1 MKRTLFILGAILFF
15 ASSCKV
21 LPPVYK
27 GMQNPKLE
35 RVGLTGLKFGAEV
48 AFYNPNRMK
57 CRIKDIALDV
67 ALDNK
72 QVGTVGEKCD
82 VEVKRKSDFIIPLG
96 VTLNPQGTIFENL
109 TTLLEI
115 FRDKES
121 TLSLKGNV
129 QVKVLGINFP
139 IPVQYVQ
146 KVKLSQL
153 KKG

>member
-1 MKRTLFILGAILFF
+1 MKRTLFILCAIVLV

-48 AFYNPNRMK
+48 TFYNPNGIK
-57 CRIKDIALDV
+57 CRIRDIALDV
-67 ALDNK
+67 ALDDK

-82 VEVKRKSDFIIPLG
+82 VQVKRKSDFTIPVG

-109 TTLLEI
+109 STIFEI

-121 TLSLKGNV
+121 TLTLKGNV

-146 KVKLSQL
+146 RVKLSQM